1 MDQLQSADASTEP
14 TAAEIAR
21 VEEVVRSISTALRSF
36 RLYGGDSP
44 MLERFLTAVGD
55 RFREIWQH
63 APSLELQVEEHRF
76 TWEGVQVFPQG
87 GDSGDLPFLFYKDGV
102 RDLTFTPGFEGEV
115 SRFLGVIARASQV
128 REEEDDLVTLLWEE
142 DLDYLRYNFV
152 EVSAE
157 TVELGGSPH
166 PPPAQ
171 VDPSAVQEAAAAQ
184 PQADERGF
192 KPDDFQETL
201 YFLDE
206 AELRRL
212 ADEVRREA
220 ERDLWGDVVS
230 ALFDRLEDG
239 DPERQLRILHLF
251 GELLSSMLGA
261 GRLDRSA
268 AMLRELV
275 EIASRPGV
283 LAPEA
288 LRQMRE
294 LFGQLADP
302 ATVQQLVQILEDS
315 PDAVRGEHLNTLL
328 GFFPPESLAPLMR
341 SVEAVTRP
349 DVRRVLEQAV
359 ERLATGHRDSVV
371 ALLHDSDPMLVAGA
385 ARWVARLQIGGAA
398 QELLRLL
405 ADPSPAVRLAAIEA
419 IQELRAATAGKAL
432 VGLLEDRDRE
442 VRVAAARALSALEFA
457 SARGPLEEVVTSKRI
472 RSADRTEKIAF
483 FEAYGR
489 LAGPEGVT
497 LLDRILNGKSWLG
510 KGESAEIR
518 ACAALSLARVRHP
531 SARVALSAAANDD
544 DPVVRSAVARALRGE
559 AS

>member
-21 VEEVVRSISTALRSF
+21 VEELIRSISTALRSY
-36 RLYGGDSP
+36 RLYGGESP

-55 RFREIWQH
+55 RFREVWQH
-63 APSLELQVEEHRF
+63 VPSLEIQVEEHKF
-76 TWEGVQVFPQG
+76 TWEEVPVFPQG

-102 RDLTFTPGFEGEV
+102 RDLTFTPGFEDEV
-115 SRFLGVIARASQV
+115 SRFLGVVARASQV
-128 REEEDDLVTLLWEE
+128 RAEEDDLVTLLWEA

-152 EVSAE
+152 EVAAE
-157 TVELGGSPH
+157 AVDLGGTPQQ
-166 PPPAQ
+166 PPSE
-171 VDPSAVQEAAAAQ
+171 VDPSALREAAAA
-184 PQADERGF
+184 PPEPEERGF
-192 KPDDFQETL
+192 KPEDFQETL

-220 ERDLWGDVVS
+220 ERDLWGAVI
-230 ALFDRLEDG
+230 AGLFDRLEDG

-268 AMLRELV
+268 SMLRELV

-283 LAPEA
+283 LSPDA

-294 LFGQLADP
+294 LFGQLANP

-371 ALLHDSDPMLVAGA
+371 GLLRDSDPMLVAGA
-385 ARWVARLQIGGAA
+385 ARWVARLQIGGAI

-405 ADPSPAVRLAAIEA
+405 EDQSPAVRLAAIEA
-419 IQELRAATAGKAL
+419 IQELRAATAGKAIM
-432 VGLLEDRDRE
+432 GLMEDPDRE
-442 VRVAAARALSALEFA
+442 VRVAAARALSALEYA

-489 LAGPEGVT
+489 LAGPDGVS
-497 LLDRILNGKSWLG
+497 LLDKILNGKSWLG

-518 ACAALSLARVRHP
+518 ACAALALARVRHP

-559 AS
+559 PS